1 MVILMA
7 QLNVLNK
14 MFVDKDKSAEL
25 EDACHDIIR
34 KRYPSQV
41 LFGRR
46 LRNWAN
52 RWLLWISLFV
62 MVASLSKA
70 QTNLITWVFFTL
82 NVSLMSLVARGG
94 LDLHTLKRTW
104 QCAAIIKYYSVSII
118 LIDVAFICFIG
129 ESKSTD
135 RNSYDQQLARAAPIL
150 YKYLDFIGL
159 RVITDPYQKKILHPV
174 ELNHQLQVRFTSYIV
189 YMLFSLYLAGQYEK
203 KYQNAL
209 GAKEFTEA
217 DYKRLF
223 EIEADAKAKTSVL
236 DAALT

>member
-1 MVILMA
+1 
-7 QLNVLNK
+7 
-14 MFVDKDKSAEL
+14 
-25 EDACHDIIR
+25 
-34 KRYPSQV
+34 
-41 LFGRR
+41 
-46 LRNWAN
+46 
-52 RWLLWISLFV
+52 
-62 MVASLSKA
+62 
-70 QTNLITWVFFTL
+70 
-82 NVSLMSLVARGG
+82 MSLVARGG

-129 ESKSTD
+129 EAGITADK
-135 RNSYDQQLARAAPIL
+135 NSYDQQLKRAAPIL

-159 RVITDPYQKKILHPV
+159 RVITDPYKKPTPT

-209 GAKEFTEA
+209 GAKEFTED

>member
-1 MVILMA
+1 MMILMA

-14 MFVDKDKSAEL
+14 MFVDEEKSAEL
-25 EDACHDIIR
+25 EGACQDIIR
-34 KRYPSQV
+34 KTYPSQV
-41 LFGRR
+41 LFGHR

-70 QTNLITWVFFTL
+70 QTNLITWLFFIL
-82 NVSLMSLVARGG
+82 NISLMSLVARGG
-94 LDLHTLKRTW
+94 RELRTV
-104 QCAAIIKYYSVSII
+104 QRTRHFTNIIKYYSVSII
-118 LIDVAFICFIG
+118 LIDIAFICFIG
-129 ESKSTD
+129 EAGIPYSH
-135 RNSYDQQLARAAPIL
+135 NSYDQQLKRAAPIF

-159 RVITDPYQKKILHPV
+159 RVITDPYKKPTPA

-189 YMLFSLYLAGQYEK
+189 YMLFSLYLSGQYEK

-209 GAKEFTEA
+209 AAKDFTED

-223 EIEADAKAKTSVL
+223 EIEVEAKQKQSVL
-236 DAALT
+236 DASIT